1 MTYQVQVDS
10 DTGLEAGSK
19 GNKVRDLQQKKKGGG
34 EWEAGS
40 RL

>member
-10 DTGLEAGSK
+10 DTSLEAGSK
-19 GNKVRDLQQKKKGGG
+19 ASKVRNLQKKKKGGG

>member
-10 DTGLEAGSK
+10 HTGLEAASKGSK
-19 GNKVRDLQQKKKGGG
+19 VRNLQKKKRGG